1 MNKKCITTV
10 FTFLFFYV
18 TVALVYAKSGHM
30 YHKNLITFSSYMA
43 SFFSGDFY
51 FLHAYAIIIPFVYLV
66 YLPRMMAP
74 QIGCFVCRY
83 QTRYQYFRCQYQ
95 TVLCFTLLFAA
106 LHILSGGIYL
116 FTQIGFRYLNF
127 FPIFYIFFFQWIA
140 DFLYCMGIFCIQQIL
155 NNYIPT
161 LYASLGVC
169 LLCCTQI
176 FLYKISNSYF
186 LPPRNCL
193 VAIHYM
199 AHHQSVIVCFYDLLR
214 LTFLALLLY
223 LVYLQTNKKKEFY
236 E

>member
-30 YHKNLITFSSYMA
+30 YHKNLITFSSYLV

-51 FLHAYAIIIPFVYLV
+51 FLHAYAIIIPFVYLI

-74 QIGCFVCRY
+74 QIGCYVCRY
-83 QTRYQYFRCQYQ
+83 QTRYQYFRYQYR

-127 FPIFYIFFFQWIA
+127 FPIFYIFLFQWIA
-140 DFLYCMGIFCIQQIL
+140 DFLYCMGIFCIQQNHMSAAYPVFLIHLCKKCRIL
-155 NNYIPT
+155 
-161 LYASLGVC
+161 C
-169 LLCCTQI
+169 RHKI
-176 FLYKISNSYF
+176 FLCLISFVS
-186 LPPRNCL
+186 
-193 VAIHYM
+193 
-199 AHHQSVIVCFYDLLR
+199 
-214 LTFLALLLY
+214 
-223 LVYLQTNKKKEFY
+223 
-236 E
+236 

>member
-1 MNKKCITTV
+1 MEMINDL
-10 FTFLFFYV
+10 FTSQFLD
-18 TVALVYAKSGHM
+18 VYK
-30 YHKNLITFSSYMA
+30 
-43 SFFSGDFY
+43 
-51 FLHAYAIIIPFVYLV
+51 
-66 YLPRMMAP
+66 R
-74 QIGCFVCRY
+74 Q
-83 QTRYQYFRCQYQ
+83 
-95 TVLCFTLLFAA
+95 
-106 LHILSGGIYL
+106 IYL
-116 FTQIGFRYLNF
+116 FTQIGFRYLSCSSVLF
-127 FPIFYIFFFQWIA
+127 IFLFQWIA

-155 NNYIPT
+155 NNYVPT

-176 FLYKISNSYF
+176 FLYKISNSSF
-186 LPPRNCL
+186 LPLRNCL